1 MLRKFSKKY
10 KEKQK
15 YRLNELRKDD
25 RMKKEHLFVQFESQS
40 GTII

>member
-1 MLRKFSKKY
+1 MLRIFSKKY

-25 RMKKEHLFVQFESQS
+25 RIEKEHLFAQS
-40 GTII
+40 ETAKGKDP